1 MPDRRLVDPPSP
13 FVDEWIRK
21 LAGQIAVP
29 GRALDVAMGRGRH
42 ALLLAAAGFR
52 TFGVDNNYEAIAE
65 AVARGRGR
73 QLALHA
79 WCADLTMSPLPTD
92 RFDLI
97 VVTRYLQRDLM
108 PALKNAIVPGGFLL
122 YETFTELQQGRPRGP
137 QSPDH
142 LLRLGELRSL
152 FADLDEIFYDEL
164 TDGADD
170 ALARLAARKRSSPS

>member
-1 MPDRRLVDPPSP
+1 MTDRHLVDPPSP

-21 LAGQIAVP
+21 LSGQIARP

-52 TFGVDNNYEAIAE
+52 TFGVDNKYDAIAE
-65 AVARGRGR
+65 AVARGRER
-73 QLALHA
+73 QLTLRA
-79 WCADLTMSPLPTD
+79 WCADLTMSPLPAD
-92 RFDLI
+92 LFELI
-97 VVTRYLQRDLM
+97 VVTRYLQRDLI
-108 PALKNAIVPGGFLL
+108 PALTNAIVPGGFVL
-122 YETFTELQQGRPRGP
+122 YETFTELQKGRPRGP

-152 FADLDEIFYDEL
+152 FADLDEIFYEEL